1 MSEALTIEQVQ
12 EMILRGP
19 YHQWLGL
26 KVTALNDD
34 GIELKAS
41 WREEWVVNPQR
52 RYTHGG
58 ILAALVDL
66 AADWAMVRR
75 AGRGVPTVDLRIDYH
90 RAAMPGDLVARG
102 TVIRFGRQISTA
114 EAQIFDQEGKLVASG
129 RGTYMTAPP
138 EK

>member
-1 MSEALTIEQVQ
+1 MTDALTLEQVQ

-26 KVTALNDD
+26 KVTALSDEE
-34 GIELKAS
+34 IELKAS

-58 ILAALVDL
+58 VLAALVDL

-75 AGRGVPTVDLRIDYH
+75 AGRGVPTLDLRIDYH

-102 TVIRFGRQISTA
+102 TVVRFGRQISTA
-114 EAQIFDQEGKLVASG
+114 EARIFDQEGKLVASG
-129 RGTYMTAPP
+129 RGTYLTAPP